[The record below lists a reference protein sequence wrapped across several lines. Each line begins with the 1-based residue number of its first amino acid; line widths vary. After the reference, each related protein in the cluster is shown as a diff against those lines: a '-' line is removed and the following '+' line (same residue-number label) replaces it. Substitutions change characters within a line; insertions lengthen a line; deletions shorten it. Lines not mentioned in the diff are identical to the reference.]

1 MSRGLLA
8 AIIVQSMQPTQNE
21 VIFEQLAWLLLLV
34 HVMDALFLTLWWIF
48 RRVNGRFYIMSM

>member
-8 AIIVQSMQPTQNE
+8 ATIVQSMQPTQTE

-34 HVMDALFLTLWWIF
+34 PVMDALFLML
-48 RRVNGRFYIMSM
+48 